1 MLRHTPRCNDPPA
14 YILQAVFSNFPLTP
28 SHQLHPC
35 FRAPKEA
42 PATDAEGNPV
52 EEPVPVPEEPDNE
65 ITLEDAL
72 KLKAEKKAA
81 LMALMKKEDSNAA
94 KVVDDSAFKG
104 MAITKKD
111 DTDHMPGFEISNEKA
126 KIRRDREKKGGEK
139 KTVDVGFKT
148 APVQTDDRDDRGG
161 RGGRDGGIP
170 KTSTPSSEA

>member
-1 MLRHTPRCNDPPA
+1 
-14 YILQAVFSNFPLTP
+14 
-28 SHQLHPC
+28 
-35 FRAPKEA
+35 
-42 PATDAEGNPV
+42 
-52 EEPVPVPEEPDNE
+52 VPVPEEPDNE

-161 RGGRDGGIP
+161 RGGRDGGRGGGDRRDGGRGGRDGGRGGRGGRGDDRP
-170 KTSTPSSEA
+170 RREGGVTAAPAGAGGRGGFSTKIDDDSAFPTLGGK